1 MTLETRVV
9 RKVAER
15 IPCRIS
21 VTTYMKNTV
30 QAIERAEIKM
40 CVCVCVPLMPT
51 SPFITYNEE
60 INAFQVRYLK

>member
-9 RKVAER
+9 RKVAEH

-40 CVCVCVPLMPT
+40 CVCVCPVNAN
-51 SPFITYNEE
+51 ITFYNL
-60 INAFQVRYLK
+60 Q